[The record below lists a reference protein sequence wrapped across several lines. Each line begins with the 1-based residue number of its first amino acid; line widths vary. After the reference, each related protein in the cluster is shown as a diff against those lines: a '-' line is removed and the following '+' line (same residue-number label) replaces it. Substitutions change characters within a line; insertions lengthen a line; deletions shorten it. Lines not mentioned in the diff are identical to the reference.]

1 MTSSGFAGGPTP
13 GDPAGDS
20 AESPGVKEQAQ
31 QAAST
36 AAGEG
41 KHVAGVAAEQA
52 SNVVG
57 EARSQVQNLMQQAG
71 QEVETQSRQQKD
83 RLAGEMR
90 TFSSDLEQM
99 ASQGGDGMAGQL
111 TREVAE
117 RTRSLSTHLEQ
128 REPRD
133 LLEDVRD
140 FARRRPGTFLLG
152 ALAAGVVAGRLA
164 RGAKDAQSSPTVS
177 GSAASTT
184 TGSLADPLAAPPVA
198 TTEPTLGDARL
209 DPAEPGGRL

>member
-13 GDPAGDS
+13 GDPLGDD

-52 SNVVG
+52 SNVAG
-57 EARSQVQNLMQQAG
+57 EARSQAQGLMRQAG

-83 RLAGEMR
+83 RLAGGMR
-90 TFSSDLEQM
+90 TFSDDLEQM
-99 ASQGGDGMAGQL
+99 ASQGSGMAGQL
-111 TREVAE
+111 AHEVAQ
-117 RTRSLSTHLEQ
+117 RARAFSTHLEQ

-140 FARRRPGTFLLG
+140 FARRKPGTFLLG

-164 RGAKDAQSSPTVS
+164 RGAKDAQSSQAPSTLP
-177 GSAASTT
+177 STT
-184 TGSLADPLAAPPVA
+184 TATFEDPIGAPPLATSDPIL
-198 TTEPTLGDARL
+198 EDARL
-209 DPAEPGGRL
+209 NPAEPGGRL